1 MKQLRFFLLLTISLS
16 FTGCVRMYG
25 IKTLKSL
32 PTNAIVKQANKYHI
46 PASSS
51 YVLDSNYRKL
61 LASFDTALYAQQI
74 NNHAQ
79 PLQALYYNQEG
90 QLVSFHINCYAG
102 GFPNLNWNREE
113 NFQVFPPKQQA
124 PVDSL
129 VSLATLQQH
138 LQALPGSNPI
148 TINPKQTNTYT
159 LIVFWSR
166 FMGRQSERFL
176 QLIQENHQS
185 FAPASTP
192 ILYVNTDNFFVP

>member
-1 MKQLRFFLLLTISLS
+1 MKQVTFFLLLACSLS
-16 FTGCVRMYG
+16 ITSCMRMYG

-46 PASSS
+46 PSGNS
-51 YVLDSNYRKL
+51 YALDSNYRKF
-61 LASFDTALYAQQI
+61 LASFDTSLYAEQI

-79 PLQALYYNQEG
+79 PLQALYYNQQG
-90 QLVSFHINCYAG
+90 QLVSFQINCYAG
-102 GFPNLNWNREE
+102 GFPNLNWNRDE

-129 VSLATLQQH
+129 LSLTTLLQH
-138 LQALPGSNPI
+138 LQPLPGSNPI
-148 TINPKQTNTYT
+148 STHMNQSNSYT
-159 LIVFWSR
+159 LVVCWSR

-176 QLIQENHQS
+176 QLIQENHRT
-185 FAPASTP
+185 FAPSSTP